1 MAEMRAKRTSLS
13 GASLAIPLLA
23 GVLGGL
29 VGALVADRMLAEPDD
44 QSTPILVLSV
54 ADWLRSGQDGEAIR
68 TLAER
73 LADHGYLVLDDQA
86 VLAAPEAL
94 YLPPTEGEP

>member
-1 MAEMRAKRTSLS
+1 MAEGIKHRWAMPA
-13 GASLAIPLLA
+13 LA

-29 VGALVADRMLAEPDD
+29 IGGLVADRLTALD
-44 QSTPILVLSV
+44 QNDPANPILVLSV

-68 TLAER
+68 TLADG
-73 LADHGYLVLDDQA
+73 LADHGFLVLDHQA

-94 YLPPTEGEP
+94 YLPPTEDQP